1 MKNSEIFKAMVVM
14 GGQLVYV
21 YTNGLPH
28 RTSMKKSVN
37 ASPAW
42 SREVRAPLYHQLFLI
57 LRNKILS
64 GEYPDGSL
72 LPSEAE
78 LSATFDVSRI
88 TSKRALNEIAEA
100 GFAVRQRGRGT
111 RVLYKGGGTI
121 VSGGLQ
127 GLRDSL
133 RANAR
138 SAPLVL
144 ELGDAPAPAA
154 VAAALNV
161 EPGTIVQRALRI
173 FAGDDRLPYSH
184 LTTFVPSH
192 IAAGWTRADLERHS
206 LVALIERSGTKIE
219 SAEQIIT
226 ATLADSD
233 IANALQVSFASPL
246 LKVTRTV
253 YGRAGEPLEHL
264 VALYPPGRYQFLMS
278 LINDAEVSRWVI

>member
-1 MKNSEIFKAMVVM
+1 
-14 GGQLVYV
+14 
-21 YTNGLPH
+21 
-28 RTSMKKSVN
+28 MKKAVS
-37 ASPAW
+37 APAAW

-78 LSATFDVSRI
+78 LSTSFSVSRI
-88 TSKRALNEIAEA
+88 TTKRALNEIAEA

-138 SAPLVL
+138 LAPVVL
-144 ELGDAPAPAA
+144 ELGDAPAPADA
-154 VAAALNV
+154 AAALSL
-161 EPGTIVQRALRI
+161 EPGAIVQRALRV
-173 FAGDDRLPYSH
+173 FADEDRLPYSH
-184 LTTFVPSH
+184 LTTFVPRH
-192 IAAGWTRADLERHS
+192 VAAGWTRTDLERHS
-206 LVALIERSGTKIE
+206 LVALIERSGAVIE
-219 SAEQIIT
+219 SAEQLIT
-226 ATLADSD
+226 ATLADAD
-233 IANALQVSFASPL
+233 VTKALQVTFASPL
-246 LKVTRTV
+246 LKVMRTV
-253 YGRAGEPLEHL
+253 YGRDRVPLEYL

-278 LINDAEVSRWVI
+278 LTKDGDGSRWDI